1 MNKEMLKTLVKQ
13 HFNLVEAVPTPE
25 TQTFAEASLVDGTKV
40 SNDEGADF
48 AIGQT
53 LYVTTE
59 DGSKVVAPVGLH
71 TTESGIAIDVDAEG
85 KIVGLH
91 HPDSEPV
98 GSLAVAQEQQAAAEP
113 VAMEE
118 EGLVVDAAPEI
129 GDIIEAVV
137 EAVRP
142 EIEMLKQKMADMEE
156 QMKKVF
162 SAPASE
168 KTQTAKFG
176 KEEAAE
182 QKIADPINAKIAKM
196 AVEALKAKK
205 K

>member
-13 HFNLVEAVPTPE
+13 HFNLVEAAPE
-25 TQTFAEASLVDGTKV
+25 KKTFAEASLVDGTKV

-59 DGSKVVAPVGLH
+59 DGSKVVAPIGLH

-85 KIVGLH
+85 KIVGIH
-91 HPDSEPV
+91 HPDAEPE
-98 GSLAVAQEQQAAAEP
+98 GSLAVAQEQQAAAAEP
-113 VAMEE
+113 VAMAE
-118 EGLVVDAAPEI
+118 EGEVAVEGPEV
-129 GDIIEAVV
+129 GDIIEAVI
-137 EAVRP
+137 EAVKP

-168 KTQTAKFG
+168 KTQASKFG
-176 KEEAAE
+176 KTEVEE
-182 QKIADPINAKIAKM
+182 QKIADPINAKMAKM

>member
-13 HFNLVEAVPTPE
+13 HFNLVEAAPE
-25 TQTFAEASLVDGTKV
+25 KKTFAEASLVDGTKV
-40 SNDEGADF
+40 SNDEEADF

-53 LYVTTE
+53 LFVTTE
-59 DGSKVVAPVGLH
+59 DGSKVIAPVGLH

-85 KIVGLH
+85 KIVGIH
-91 HPDSEPV
+91 HPDAEPE
-98 GSLAVAQEQQAAAEP
+98 GSLAIAQEQQAAAEP

-118 EGLVVDAAPEI
+118 EGVVYEEKPEI
-129 GDIIEAVV
+129 GDIIEAVID
-137 EAVRP
+137 AVKP

-168 KTQTAKFG
+168 KTQASKFG
-176 KEEAAE
+176 KTEVEG
-182 QKIADPINAKIAKM
+182 QKIADPINAKMAAM

>member
-1 MNKEMLKTLVKQ
+1 MNKEMLKTLIKQ

-25 TQTFAEASLVDGTKV
+25 TQTFAEASLVDGTRV

-53 LYVTTE
+53 LFVTTE

-85 KIVGLH
+85 KIVGIH
-91 HPDSEPV
+91 HPDAEPQ
-98 GSLAVAQEQQAAAEP
+98 GSLAIATETEAAAEP
-113 VAMEE
+113 VAMAEHGE
-118 EGLVVDAAPEI
+118 MAEGPEV

-137 EAVRP
+137 AAVRP
-142 EIEMLKQKMADMEE
+142 EMEMLKQKMADMEE

-176 KEEAAE
+176 KEEAE
-182 QKIADPINAKIAKM
+182 KQTIADPINAKMAKM
-196 AVEALKAKK
+196 AVDALKAKK

>member
-25 TQTFAEASLVDGTKV
+25 SQTFAEASLVDGTIV

-53 LYVTTE
+53 LFVTTE

-85 KIVGLH
+85 KIVGIH
-91 HPDSEPV
+91 HPDAEPE
-98 GSLAVAQEQQAAAEP
+98 GSLAIATETEAAAEQ
-113 VAMEE
+113 VAMQE
-118 EGLVVDAAPEI
+118 EGEMVEGPEI

-137 EAVRP
+137 AAVRP

-176 KEEAAE
+176 KEEAE
-182 QKIADPINAKIAKM
+182 RQTIADPINAKMAKM
-196 AVEALKAKK
+196 AVDALKAKK

>member
-1 MNKEMLKTLVKQ
+1 MLKTLVKQ
-13 HFNLVEAVPTPE
+13 HFNLIEAVPTPE

-53 LYVTTE
+53 LFVTTE
-59 DGSKVVAPVGLH
+59 DGSKVIAPVGLH

-85 KIVGLH
+85 KIVGIH
-91 HPDSEPV
+91 HPDMEPE
-98 GSLAVAQEQQAAAEP
+98 GSLAIATETEAAAEQ
-113 VAMEE
+113 VAMAEHGDKMAE
-118 EGLVVDAAPEI
+118 HEV

-137 EAVRP
+137 AAVRP

-176 KEEAAE
+176 KEEAE
-182 QKIADPINAKIAKM
+182 KQTIADPINAKMAKM
-196 AVEALKAKK
+196 AVDALKAKK

>member
-1 MNKEMLKTLVKQ
+1 MLKTLVKQ

-25 TQTFAEASLVDGTKV
+25 TQTFAEASLVDGTIV

-53 LYVTTE
+53 LFVTTE

-85 KIVGLH
+85 KIVGIH
-91 HPDSEPV
+91 HPDAEPQ
-98 GSLAVAQEQQAAAEP
+98 GSLAIATETEAAAEQ
-113 VAMEE
+113 VAMQE
-118 EGLVVDAAPEI
+118 EGEMVEGPEV

-137 EAVRP
+137 AAVRP

-176 KEEAAE
+176 KEEAE
-182 QKIADPINAKIAKM
+182 RQTIADPINAKMAKM
-196 AVEALKAKK
+196 AVDALKAKK

>member
-98 GSLAVAQEQQAAAEP
+98 GSLAIAQEQQAAAEP

-118 EGLVVDAAPEI
+118 EGIVTEGPEI

-182 QKIADPINAKIAKM
+182 QKIADPINAKMAKM

>member
-25 TQTFAEASLVDGTKV
+25 TQTFAEASLVDGTIV

-53 LYVTTE
+53 LFVTTE

-85 KIVGLH
+85 KIVGIH
-91 HPDSEPV
+91 HPDAEPQ
-98 GSLAVAQEQQAAAEP
+98 GSLAIATETEAAAEQ
-113 VAMEE
+113 VAMQE
-118 EGLVVDAAPEI
+118 EGEMVEGPEV

-137 EAVRP
+137 AAVRP

-176 KEEAAE
+176 KEEAE
-182 QKIADPINAKIAKM
+182 RQTIADPINAKMAKM
-196 AVEALKAKK
+196 AVDALKAKK

>member
-13 HFNLVEAVPTPE
+13 HFNLIEAVPTPE

-53 LYVTTE
+53 LFVTTE
-59 DGSKVVAPVGLH
+59 DGSKVIAPVGLH

-85 KIVGLH
+85 KIVGIH
-91 HPDSEPV
+91 HPDMEPE
-98 GSLAVAQEQQAAAEP
+98 GSLAIATETEAAAEQ
-113 VAMEE
+113 VAMAEHGDKMAE
-118 EGLVVDAAPEI
+118 HEV

-137 EAVRP
+137 AAVRP

-176 KEEAAE
+176 KEEAE
-182 QKIADPINAKIAKM
+182 KQTIADPINAKMAKM
-196 AVEALKAKK
+196 AVDALKAKK

>member
-53 LYVTTE
+53 LFVTTE
-59 DGSKVVAPVGLH
+59 DGSKVIAPVGLH

-85 KIVGLH
+85 KIVGIH
-91 HPDSEPV
+91 HPDAEPE
-98 GSLAVAQEQQAAAEP
+98 GSLAIAQEQQAAAEP
-113 VAMEE
+113 VAMQE
-118 EGLVVDAAPEI
+118 EGYTVGQEVS
-129 GDIIEAVV
+129 DIIEAVIA
-137 EAVRP
+137 AVRP
-142 EIEMLKQKMADMEE
+142 EMEMLKQKMADMEE

-176 KEEAAE
+176 KEEAE
-182 QKIADPINAKIAKM
+182 KQTIADPINARMAKM
-196 AVEALKAKK
+196 AVDALKAKK

>member
-53 LYVTTE
+53 LFVTTE

-85 KIVGLH
+85 KIVGIH
-91 HPDSEPV
+91 HPDMEPQ
-98 GSLAVAQEQQAAAEP
+98 GSLAIATETEAAAEQ

-118 EGLVVDAAPEI
+118 EGVMTEGPEV

-137 EAVRP
+137 AAVRP

-176 KEEAAE
+176 KEEAE
-182 QKIADPINAKIAKM
+182 KQTIADPINAKMAKM
-196 AVEALKAKK
+196 AVDALKAKK

>member
-1 MNKEMLKTLVKQ
+1 MLKTLVKQ

-25 TQTFAEASLVDGTKV
+25 TQTFAEASLVDGTIV

-53 LYVTTE
+53 LFVTTE

-85 KIVGLH
+85 KIVGIH
-91 HPDSEPV
+91 HPDAEPQ
-98 GSLAVAQEQQAAAEP
+98 GSLAIATETEAAAEQ
-113 VAMEE
+113 VAMQE
-118 EGLVVDAAPEI
+118 EGEMVEGPEI

-137 EAVRP
+137 AAVRP

-176 KEEAAE
+176 KEEAE
-182 QKIADPINAKIAKM
+182 RQTIADPINAKMAKM
-196 AVEALKAKK
+196 AVDALKAKK